1 MDEARVSVG
10 TENQDTQSQWLLRA
24 FQWKQNRSKRDGRSK
39 IPPLQRAQR
48 SVEIPIFLFSK
59 RTFLTYIKM

>member
-24 FQWKQNRSKRDGRSK
+24 FQWKQNRSKGDGRSQ
-39 IPPLQRAQR
+39 ILSLQRALV
-48 SVEIPIFLFSK
+48 SVEIPIFLFS
-59 RTFLTYIKM
+59 RYT